1 MVMSGEMNASEI
13 SFYVFTNI
21 LAPWMGDGVKLKFL
35 DKYFYENYRPYLV
48 KLSYDDVVYEWML
61 DAHTVEY
68 VSYDANNSDSG
79 DADDYGVSVRVAA
92 INNGGYGDCNNIGRI
107 IDFGPFRRLKKLI
120 CKGRGEFVYVPNSGV
135 VEIAARNVILA
146 ITDVSELKKLK
157 LEYVVTAGALAG
169 LCDEKETLYLP
180 KLEWLEI
187 HDDTYPYC
195 DLYLVGMPTL
205 RWLVLSG
212 YNIAVIDLPS
222 LVAARIARCVVPK
235 EIRLPNAKGLKFT
248 KANITAI
255 HAPELIEL
263 SCTLS
268 EVKHLVTPKLK
279 ILFLLGCESN
289 AMVPESV
296 ILFSSVASSCSNI
309 TTARPVHLLTDA
321 MHVLETV
328 GLKAQNL
335 YLINIQPGPHI
346 PEGKKVTYVEDFE
359 ALKTI
364 LVELQKELWP
374 QYPSDV

>member
-1 MVMSGEMNASEI
+1 MVMSGEMNASEV
-13 SFYVFTNI
+13 SFYVFTI
-21 LAPWMGDGVKLKFL
+21 LEPWMSDGVKLKFL

-79 DADDYGVSVRVAA
+79 DANDYGVSARVAA
-92 INNGGYGDCNNIGRI
+92 INDGGYGDCNNIGR

-120 CKGRGEFVYVPNSGV
+120 FKGNGEYVYVPNPGV
-135 VEIAARNVILA
+135 VEIVARNVILA
-146 ITDVSELKKLK
+146 MTDVSELKKLK

-169 LCDEKETLYLP
+169 LRDKKETSYLP

-187 HDDTYPYC
+187 VDTYPYC
-195 DLYLVGMPTL
+195 DLYLVGMPNL
-205 RWLVLSG
+205 RWLIVSG

-222 LVAARIARCVVPK
+222 LVAARVAKCAVPK

-248 KANITAI
+248 DVNITAI
-255 HAPELIEL
+255 HAPELTEL

-268 EVKHLVTPKLK
+268 EIGHLVTPKLK

-309 TTARPVHLLTDA
+309 TTTRPVYLLTDA

-328 GLKAQNL
+328 GPKAQNL

-346 PEGKKVTYVEDFE
+346 PKGKKVTYVEDFE

-364 LVELQKELWP
+364 LDELQKKLWP
-374 QYPSDV
+374 Q